1 MIINVQEIFKNELKR
16 LGLNKKDVADQLGIT
31 YPALAAKIKNVDNF
45 KFSELRKLA
54 DLNINLKLDIYYD
67 TRFRSE
73 DV

>member
-1 MIINVQEIFKNELKR
+1 MIINVQEIFKHELKR
-16 LGLNKKDVADQLGIT
+16 LGLNKKYVADQLGIT